1 MALRNIIQE
10 PSDRLRKTCRP
21 VEKISQRILTLIDD
35 MAETMHAADGV
46 GLAAPQVGVLRR
58 VCVIDVGEGV
68 FEMINPVITA
78 KEGFQKGEEGCLSCG
93 SRRGVVV
100 RPQRVTVEY
109 TDRNGE
115 PVTLE
120 GEDLLARAICHEV
133 AHLDGQL
140 FLDIMEYELA
150 EDEDY
155 EEEEEANEQ
164 K

>member
-1 MALRNIIQE
+1 M
-10 PSDRLRKTCRP
+10 
-21 VEKISQRILTLIDD
+21 
-35 MAETMHAADGV
+35 
-46 GLAAPQVGVLRR
+46 
-58 VCVIDVGEGV
+58 
-68 FEMINPVITA
+68 
-78 KEGFQKGEEGCLSCG
+78 
-93 SRRGVVV
+93 V